1 MKVKRLYLLPLFSLL
16 LTSCFNSGSSSSK
29 PQKQVVN
36 YYETEQGV
44 YKAKSIFNYK
54 SIQNNSIYRL
64 SYSPS
69 TGDSNLLI
77 IPIWFNDSSDYIAT
91 SKKESIRNDIR
102 LAYFGNEEETGWE
115 SVSSYYKKDSYNKLN
130 LIGEVTPWYEINRS
144 STEFYEESSGGK
156 LTNQLVSDAVNWY
169 KGISG
174 KQNLL
179 DFDKDHDGYLDGV
192 MLIYGSPNYRSLD
205 IINAG
210 NMWAYAFWL
219 QDPYKKNVD
228 NPGPNA
234 FFWASYDYMY
244 SKGIDALERTGKT
257 NYGYGDSTYCKIDA
271 HTYIHEMGHILGL
284 VDYYDYS
291 DETSPGGLF
300 SMQDGNMGDHDPFSK
315 LALGWVDPY
324 IPLTNKTFTIKNLT
338 EYGELVLL
346 KPNSLYTSPFDEYIL
361 LELYSPNGL
370 NKFDVD
376 HAYLDNDKGPS
387 GVGVRVWHVDARLFS
402 ITATDPFGNPTKGYI
417 TNNPEYGRIMSATSN
432 STSGTQ
438 AVSWAGSFYYN
449 TLQLIRRSKIM
460 DYKTKS
466 VLSSSDL
473 FKKGDTFSLADYSSQ
488 FVNGSIG
495 KLNNG
500 ASFNWKIA
508 FDQISLTEMTIT
520 LIV

>member
-102 LAYFGNEEETGWE
+102 LAYFGSEEETGWE

-144 STEFYEESSGGK
+144 STEFYDESGGGK

-205 IINAG
+205 IINAC

-219 QDPYKKNVD
+219 QDPYKKNVY

-234 FFWASYDYMY
+234 FFWASYDY
-244 SKGIDALERTGKT
+244 KR
-257 NYGYGDSTYCKIDA
+257 
-271 HTYIHEMGHILGL
+271 
-284 VDYYDYS
+284 
-291 DETSPGGLF
+291 
-300 SMQDGNMGDHDPFSK
+300 
-315 LALGWVDPY
+315 
-324 IPLTNKTFTIKNLT
+324 
-338 EYGELVLL
+338 
-346 KPNSLYTSPFDEYIL
+346 
-361 LELYSPNGL
+361 
-370 NKFDVD
+370 
-376 HAYLDNDKGPS
+376 
-387 GVGVRVWHVDARLFS
+387 
-402 ITATDPFGNPTKGYI
+402 
-417 TNNPEYGRIMSATSN
+417 
-432 STSGTQ
+432 
-438 AVSWAGSFYYN
+438 SFY
-449 TLQLIRRSKIM
+449 M
-460 DYKTKS
+460 DL
-466 VLSSSDL
+466 VA
-473 FKKGDTFSLADYSSQ
+473 KKRTPTYY
-488 FVNGSIG
+488 
-495 KLNNG
+495 
-500 ASFNWKIA
+500 
-508 FDQISLTEMTIT
+508 MH
-520 LIV
+520 